1 MSDLIEL
8 SLVRCAATDDKRSEL
23 VSTTLDRAVLNER
36 LISES
41 QQDLA
46 ANEAKGLH
54 LAAENAEHGI
64 VTYLQQVTEGGFFV
78 YVGEPSNLEEHWF
91 GEGSWVAFNDHQ
103 GTGHASK
110 VGPEGCKR
118 TFRLLRGNLP

>member
-1 MSDLIEL
+1 MSDSIEIR
-8 SLVRCAATDDKRSEL
+8 LVRCSASPDERSEMTATSLERSEL
-23 VSTTLDRAVLNER
+23 DNR
-36 LISES
+36 LISET
-41 QQDLA
+41 QQEVP

-54 LAAENAEHGI
+54 LAAEHEEHGM

-78 YVGEPSNLEEHWF
+78 YVGDPSNLEEHWF
-91 GEGSWVAFNDHQ
+91 GAGSWVAFNDHK

-118 TFRLLRGNLP
+118 TFRLLRGHLA

>member
-8 SLVRCAATDDKRSEL
+8 SLVRCATTDDKRSEL
-23 VSTTLDRAVLNER
+23 VSTTLDRKVLNER

-41 QQDLA
+41 QQELA

-54 LAAENAEHGI
+54 LAAENEEHGL

-78 YVGEPSNLEEHWF
+78 YVGDPSNLEEHWF

>member
-1 MSDLIEL
+1 MNDLIEL
-8 SLVRCAATDDKRSEL
+8 SLVRCTETDDKRSEM
-23 VSTTLDRAVLNER
+23 VSVTLDRAVLEER

-41 QQDLA
+41 QQVVA

-54 LAAENAEHGI
+54 LAAENEEHGL
-64 VTYLQQVTEGGFFV
+64 VTYLQQVTDGGFFV
-78 YVGEPSNLEEHWF
+78 YVGDPSNLEEHWF

-110 VGPEGCKR
+110 AGPDGCKR
-118 TFRLLRGNLP
+118 IFRMLRGHLS

>member
-1 MSDLIEL
+1 MSDLIEM
-8 SLVRCAATDDKRSEL
+8 SLVRCAITDDKRSEM
-23 VSTTLDRAVLNER
+23 VSTTLERAVLEER

-41 QQDLA
+41 QQELA

-54 LAAENAEHGI
+54 LAAESEEHGL

-78 YVGEPSNLEEHWF
+78 YVGDPANLEEHWF

-103 GTGHASK
+103 GIGHASK
-110 VGPEGCKR
+110 VGPDGCKR
-118 TFRLLRGNLP
+118 TFRLLRGNLS